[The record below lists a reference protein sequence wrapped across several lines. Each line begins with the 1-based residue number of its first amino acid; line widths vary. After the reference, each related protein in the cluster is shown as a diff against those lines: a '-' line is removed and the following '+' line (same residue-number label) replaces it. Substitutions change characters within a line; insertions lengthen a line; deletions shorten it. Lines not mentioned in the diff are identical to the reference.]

1 MNFRKRMSN
10 QKIYDIQTFINENR
24 LYLLTL
30 IIGFYVMSR
39 LATIIS
45 IIASFEQI
53 SSSEFWTK
61 MIFQIINIII
71 LMISVKAIIV
81 KKYKVVIAVIIYNMI
96 ANIIV
101 SMFFLPENVVVALIM
116 FFLQLI
122 TIQIVFYLIFRDG
135 KINLITM
142 ISSFLIIALYYML
155 IGDIHIIYDEF
166 FSRFLFVEIIYGI
179 TIVGIFLQILNMEYH
194 NFLRFIEGLLYVDYN
209 VNLPNEKQLVRD
221 FEEIM
226 KSDVE
231 VNLIGIYI
239 VNLLSLNRQIGYD
252 NVQRELLKRI
262 KEMSNIV
269 KKHSKL
275 YKWEGPV
282 FLFSFEDDNEKLTE
296 IIKQIESIL
305 NRPVRFK
312 EYTISF
318 KINALGTKYPTDGM
332 TAETLME
339 NLRIIKYSY
348 LRDLHKNENIYWFS
362 TTLLESSKRMLLLE
376 KDIHGA
382 IDREEIS
389 IVIQP
394 KISIKEEDK
403 PAGGEV
409 LARWNHPKFGF
420 VSPLEFIPLIEHEG
434 LMDKFTT
441 LIIKKTEKV
450 IETYQKVEQEKL
462 ELAVNISASSL
473 VTGHIND
480 LLIESG
486 NMSNLV
492 HKLELELT
500 ENILF
505 ELNDESKKF
514 INDLKKAGYKI
525 AIDDFGTGFSNFE
538 YLQELEIDILKI
550 DKRFIDKMLENGKSE
565 LVVNAI
571 IKMAH
576 TLGVEV
582 VAEGVETVEQRNR
595 LKELGCDYIQGYYY
609 AKPMIAE
616 DFIKYMRTMK

>member
-1 MNFRKRMSN
+1 MSN

-122 TIQIVFYLIFRDG
+122 MIQIVFYLIFRDG

-155 IGDIHIIYDEF
+155 IGDIHIIYDKF

-282 FLFSFEDDNEKLTE
+282 FLFSFENDNEELTE
-296 IIKQIESIL
+296 IIKQIESVL

-318 KINALGTKYPTDGM
+318 KTNALGTKYPTDGM
-332 TAETLME
+332 TAEALTE

-514 INDLKKAGYKI
+514 VNDLKKAGYKI

-565 LVVNAI
+565 HVVNAI

-609 AKPMIAE
+609 AKPMIVE
-616 DFIKYMRTMK
+616 DFIRYIRTMK

>member
-616 DFIKYMRTMK
+616 DFIRYIRTMK